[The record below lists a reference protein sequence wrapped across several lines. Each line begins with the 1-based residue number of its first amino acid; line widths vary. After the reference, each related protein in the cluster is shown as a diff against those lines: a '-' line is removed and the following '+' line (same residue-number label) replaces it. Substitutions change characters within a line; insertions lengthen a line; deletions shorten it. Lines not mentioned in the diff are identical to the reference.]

1 MEKETENTGGR
12 PALPDEREISLER
25 WEEENVQQYE
35 LLMEFYEAAMEK
47 TVSVLK
53 DLSEK
58 ILAEKGSNPIRRISS
73 RLKSPTSIA
82 EKLARK
88 GAAYTA
94 ASIEKHVQDVAG
106 VRVICPTPNDVYL
119 VAARV
124 LDRPEFTLVR
134 KKDYILKP
142 KETGYRSLHLS
153 LAIDVTVDG
162 ESRRRGSWRSA
173 RSLRRSSTR
182 RCSRR
187 RSGEAACEIQIFR
200 KRTKSQ
206 LTNEESLSIIV
217 IVVTEMNS
225 IHRCACGSVGIGRR
239 ARLRILCQQ
248 WRVGSSPIFRRNGGN
263 R

>member
-142 KETGYRSLHLS
+142 KETGYRSLHLI
-153 LAIDVTVDG
+153 LAIDVTVDV
-162 ESRRRGSWRSA
+162 ESRRIPVEMQIRTIAMDWWA
-173 RSLRRSSTR
+173 SLDHDMRYKAPDLVIDSLSRELAECAKLAEKLDEKMLEEEIGRSS
-182 RCSRR
+182 
-187 RSGEAACEIQIFR
+187 
-200 KRTKSQ
+200 
-206 LTNEESLSIIV
+206 L
-217 IVVTEMNS
+217 
-225 IHRCACGSVGIGRR
+225 
-239 ARLRILCQQ
+239 
-248 WRVGSSPIFRRNGGN
+248 
-263 R
+263 